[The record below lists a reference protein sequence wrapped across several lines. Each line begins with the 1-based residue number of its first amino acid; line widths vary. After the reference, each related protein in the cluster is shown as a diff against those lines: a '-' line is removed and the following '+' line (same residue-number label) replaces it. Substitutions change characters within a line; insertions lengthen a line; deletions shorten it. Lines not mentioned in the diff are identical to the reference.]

1 MTSGSPEP
9 AAAKTRWYRQA
20 SALIALMA
28 LVFSPATTFYAER
41 RSGERDEV
49 AARVE
54 LSQLIQ
60 RLTALP
66 RETAEIQ
73 AQYAQNP
80 GLVALLGGT
89 LETEKMVMVQQA
101 GTVIRRIPDDVS
113 ATEYFAVA
121 QAMLESGLLS
131 GAEELIDAGLA
142 REPDTPTRAA
152 LLRIRGGLHFATGEV
167 TEGRRA
173 FAEALDVYAGERA
186 ALAAGPMVFTEYL
199 WAFQEKWAGECALA
213 ADHVAAARERL
224 EGLAPSSYSVQLQL
238 TVDSLA
244 DTPMGGCP

>member
-1 MTSGSPEP
+1 MTTGSPET
-9 AAAKTRWYRQA
+9 AAKTRWYRQA
-20 SALIALMA
+20 SVLIALMA
-28 LVFSPATTFYAER
+28 LVFSATTTFYAEQ
-41 RSGERDEV
+41 RSSDRDEA

-60 RLTALP
+60 RISALP

-73 AQYAQNP
+73 VKYAQSP
-80 GLVALLGGT
+80 GVLALLGGT

-101 GTVIRRIPDDVS
+101 VTVIQRIPDDVS

-121 QAMLESGLLS
+121 EAMLGSGLLS
-131 GAEELIDAGLA
+131 GAEALIDAGLA
-142 REPDTPTRAA
+142 REPDAPTRAA

-167 TEGRRA
+167 SEGRRA
-173 FAEALDVYAGERA
+173 FAEALDVYGGERVE
-186 ALAAGPMVFTEYL
+186 LAAGPMVFTEYL
-199 WAFQEKWAGECALA
+199 WAFQEKWAGECELA

-224 EGLAPSSYSVQLQL
+224 KGIAPSSYSVQLQL

-244 DTPMGGCP
+244 QTPMGGCT